1 MKRGITLVVLS
12 SLLVTGCSSF
22 DYSKIQY
29 QPFLTRQEVVDYYA
43 NQMSYDSIVKRTAVR
58 TNKIEWNKVP
68 EDIQDKLWNET
79 TKVLTTYQLN
89 DGYEGE
95 MTRYVHDNLKL
106 TLDGLVL
113 SAPDGGFSYTE
124 AESRGYYFVTVDFK
138 TQLNTQGSLKG
149 EANYIGVNG
158 AIIDG
163 TSDGVEEVPVL
174 DTNFMNASLAK
185 VNEYRVKNHLE
196 PYPDYGDAFTNN
208 AVEQVQEQQ
217 DTADAEGNVIVE
229 NSEESISSE
238 EVTNPMATPNKEY
251 IARSLLSLNNRRNAS
266 LMAKKRKTT
275 VKQTEEQETEE
286 STAETVEE
294 SQLGES
300 TVSTD
305 TETSGVA
312 DTEQSNTSLNTE
324 TESQGYSYVDSSE
337 EAINDSY
344 ANNVRQLLYDVKLFN
359 SVVGSSHEQMA
370 CVPYVSMV
378 YNPVEPQGSLSG
390 YGIFSEG
397 AYGLKDFGYD
407 RSKYGTGTMKIT
419 FVFKQN
425 PQRRDRFDYSYCYVN
440 DYKTNISLEDKNVT
454 QSSYIDGMLD
464 VVIERADRA
473 FSNKDSAGLMS
484 KEIYE
489 PSDLGLRELEL
500 RNSSNVLAYMTK
512 RVKTL
517 DRKNKEYLVEL
528 ERTSELSP
536 KGLGNTARYRDRYY
550 AVIRQDGVEFK
561 INDIVWVSRDLE
573 RIPEPNSDDSIIRR
587 LTSLNLAGEVSE
599 QAKVDINEMFK
610 KLVIGVNEKRRDD
623 SVGEDG
629 KPVYGI
635 YSRFDSD
642 TSLLSTEK
650 SEYLKS
656 KLTTR
661 LNRFGSDK
669 NWHLS
674 IRVAEWLGGYNDQVE
689 LETEELY
696 AYDGLDKGI
705 YVKNYYLVS
714 HYGKEWVIDDVI
726 AIEENEVSGAEFEQL
741 KQSFK

>member
-1 MKRGITLVVLS
+1 MKRCLSLAVLS

-68 EDIQDKLWNET
+68 EDIQDKLWQET

-106 TLDGLVL
+106 TLDDLVL

-124 AESRGYYFVTVDFK
+124 AESRGYYFVTVYFT

-185 VNEYRVKNHLE
+185 INEYRVKNHLE
-196 PYPDYGDAFTNN
+196 PYPDYGSAFTNN

-217 DTADAEGNVIVE
+217 DTSDAEGNAIVE
-229 NSEESISSE
+229 NTEDSISNE
-238 EVTNPMATPNKEY
+238 EVINQTATPNKKY
-251 IARSLLSLNNRRNAS
+251 IASSLNFVNSRKTAS
-266 LMAKKRKTT
+266 SMAKKRKPVTN
-275 VKQTEEQETEE
+275 QTEE
-286 STAETVEE
+286 STTETVEE
-294 SQLGES
+294 SQLDES
-300 TVSTD
+300 ISSAD
-305 TETSGVA
+305 TETMESSE
-312 DTEQSNTSLNTE
+312 TEPSTDSALSTE
-324 TESQGYSYVDSSE
+324 TENTRYSYVDNSE
-337 EAINDSY
+337 DAINDSY

-359 SVVGSSHEQMA
+359 KVVGSSHEQMA

-407 RSKYGTGTMKIT
+407 RTKYGTGTMKIT

-425 PQRRDRFDYSYCYVN
+425 PQRRDRFDYSYCYIN
-440 DYKTNISLEDKNVT
+440 EYKTNISLEDKDVT

-536 KGLGNTARYRDRYY
+536 KGLGTTARYKDKYY

-561 INDIVWVSRDLE
+561 INDIVWVSRDIE

-587 LTSLNLAGEVSE
+587 LTSLNLSGDVSE
-599 QAKVDINEMFK
+599 QAKIDINDMFK
-610 KLVIGVNEKRRDD
+610 KLSIGVNEKRRED

-629 KPVYGI
+629 KPVYGV
-635 YSRFDSD
+635 YGRFDSD

-669 NWHLS
+669 NWNLN

-696 AYDGLDKGI
+696 TYEGLDKGI

-714 HYGKEWVIDDVI
+714 HYGKEWVIDDII
-726 AIEENEVSGAEFEQL
+726 AIEENEVSGAELEQL

>member
-1 MKRGITLVVLS
+1 MKRCLSLAVLS

-68 EDIQDKLWNET
+68 EDIQDKLWQET

-106 TLDGLVL
+106 ILDDLVL

-124 AESRGYYFVTVDFK
+124 AESRGYYFVTVYFT

-185 VNEYRVKNHLE
+185 INEYRVKNHLE
-196 PYPDYGDAFTNN
+196 PYPDYGSAFTNN

-217 DTADAEGNVIVE
+217 DTSDAEGNAIVE
-229 NSEESISSE
+229 NTEDSISNE
-238 EVTNPMATPNKEY
+238 EVINQTATPNKKY
-251 IARSLLSLNNRRNAS
+251 IASSLNFVNSRKIAS
-266 LMAKKRKTT
+266 SMAKKRKPVTN
-275 VKQTEEQETEE
+275 QTEE
-286 STAETVEE
+286 STTETVEE
-294 SQLGES
+294 SQLDES
-300 TVSTD
+300 ISSAD
-305 TETSGVA
+305 TETMESSE
-312 DTEQSNTSLNTE
+312 TEPSTDSALSTE
-324 TESQGYSYVDSSE
+324 TENTGYSYVDNSE
-337 EAINDSY
+337 DAINDSY

-359 SVVGSSHEQMA
+359 KVVGSSHEQMA

-407 RSKYGTGTMKIT
+407 RTKYGTGTMKIT

-425 PQRRDRFDYSYCYVN
+425 PQRRDRFDYSYCYIN
-440 DYKTNISLEDKNVT
+440 EYKTNISLEDKDVT

-536 KGLGNTARYRDRYY
+536 KGLGTTARYKDKYY

-561 INDIVWVSRDLE
+561 INDIVWVSRDIE

-587 LTSLNLAGEVSE
+587 LTSLNLSGDVSE
-599 QAKVDINEMFK
+599 QAKIDINDMFK
-610 KLVIGVNEKRRDD
+610 KLSIGVNEKRRED

-629 KPVYGI
+629 KPVYGV
-635 YSRFDSD
+635 YGRFDSD

-669 NWHLS
+669 NWNLN

-696 AYDGLDKGI
+696 TYEGLDKGI

-714 HYGKEWVIDDVI
+714 HYGKEWVIDDII
-726 AIEENEVSGAEFEQL
+726 AIEENEVSGAELEQL

>member
-1 MKRGITLVVLS
+1 MKRCLSLAVLS

-68 EDIQDKLWNET
+68 EDIQDKLWQET

-106 TLDGLVL
+106 TLDDLVL

-124 AESRGYYFVTVDFK
+124 AESRGYYFVTVYFT

-174 DTNFMNASLAK
+174 DTNFMSASLAK
-185 VNEYRVKNHLE
+185 INEYRVKNHLE
-196 PYPDYGDAFTNN
+196 PYPDYGSAFTNN

-217 DTADAEGNVIVE
+217 DTSDAEGNAIVE
-229 NSEESISSE
+229 NTEDSISNE
-238 EVTNPMATPNKEY
+238 EVINQTATPNKKY
-251 IARSLLSLNNRRNAS
+251 IASSLNFVNSRKTAS
-266 LMAKKRKTT
+266 SMAKKRKPVTN
-275 VKQTEEQETEE
+275 QTEE
-286 STAETVEE
+286 STTETVEE
-294 SQLGES
+294 SQLEDS
-300 TVSTD
+300 ISSAD
-305 TETSGVA
+305 TETMESSEIEPSTDSA
-312 DTEQSNTSLNTE
+312 LSTE
-324 TESQGYSYVDSSE
+324 TENTGYSYVDNSE
-337 EAINDSY
+337 DAINDSY

-359 SVVGSSHEQMA
+359 KVVGSSHEQMA

-407 RSKYGTGTMKIT
+407 RTKYGTGTMKIT

-425 PQRRDRFDYSYCYVN
+425 PQRRDRFDYSYCYIN
-440 DYKTNISLEDKNVT
+440 EYKTNISLEDKDVT

-536 KGLGNTARYRDRYY
+536 KGLGTTARYKDKYY

-561 INDIVWVSRDLE
+561 INDIVWVSRDIE

-587 LTSLNLAGEVSE
+587 LTSLNLSGDVSE
-599 QAKVDINEMFK
+599 QAKIDINDMFK
-610 KLVIGVNEKRRDD
+610 KLSIGVNEKRRED

-629 KPVYGI
+629 KPVYGV
-635 YSRFDSD
+635 YGRFDSD

-669 NWHLS
+669 NWNLN

-696 AYDGLDKGI
+696 TYEGLDKGI

-714 HYGKEWVIDDVI
+714 HYGKEWVIDDII
-726 AIEENEVSGAEFEQL
+726 AIEENEVSGAELEQL

>member
-1 MKRGITLVVLS
+1 MKRCLSLAVLS

-68 EDIQDKLWNET
+68 DDIQDKLWQET

-106 TLDGLVL
+106 TLDDLVL

-124 AESRGYYFVTVDFK
+124 AESRGYYFVTVYFT

-185 VNEYRVKNHLE
+185 INEYRVKNHLE
-196 PYPDYGDAFTNN
+196 PYPDYGSAFTNN

-217 DTADAEGNVIVE
+217 DTSDAEGNAIVE
-229 NSEESISSE
+229 NTEDSISNE
-238 EVTNPMATPNKEY
+238 EVINQTATPNKKY
-251 IARSLLSLNNRRNAS
+251 IASSLNFVNSRKTAS
-266 LMAKKRKTT
+266 SMAKKRKPVTNQ
-275 VKQTEEQETEE
+275 KEE
-286 STAETVEE
+286 STTETVEE
-294 SQLGES
+294 SQLEES
-300 TVSTD
+300 ISSAD
-305 TETSGVA
+305 TETMESSE
-312 DTEQSNTSLNTE
+312 TEPSTDSALSTE
-324 TESQGYSYVDSSE
+324 TENTGYSYVDNSE
-337 EAINDSY
+337 DAINDSY

-359 SVVGSSHEQMA
+359 KVVGSSHEQMA

-407 RSKYGTGTMKIT
+407 RTKYGTGTMKIT

-425 PQRRDRFDYSYCYVN
+425 PQRRDRFDYSYCYIN
-440 DYKTNISLEDKNVT
+440 EYKTNISLEDKDVT

-536 KGLGNTARYRDRYY
+536 KGLGTTARYKDKYY

-561 INDIVWVSRDLE
+561 INDIVWVSRDIE

-587 LTSLNLAGEVSE
+587 LTSLNLSGDVSE
-599 QAKVDINEMFK
+599 QAKIDINDMFK
-610 KLVIGVNEKRRDD
+610 KLSIGVNEKRRED

-629 KPVYGI
+629 KPVYGV
-635 YSRFDSD
+635 YGRFDSD

-669 NWHLS
+669 NWNLN

-696 AYDGLDKGI
+696 TYEGLDKGI

-714 HYGKEWVIDDVI
+714 HYGKEWVIDDII
-726 AIEENEVSGAEFEQL
+726 AIEENEVSGAELEQL

>member
-1 MKRGITLVVLS
+1 MKRCLSLAVLS

-68 EDIQDKLWNET
+68 EDIQDKLWQET

-106 TLDGLVL
+106 TLDDLVL
-113 SAPDGGFSYTE
+113 SAPDGSFSYTE
-124 AESRGYYFVTVDFK
+124 AESRGYYFVTVYFT

-185 VNEYRVKNHLE
+185 INEYRVKNHLE
-196 PYPDYGDAFTNN
+196 PYPDYGSAFTNN

-217 DTADAEGNVIVE
+217 DTSDAEGNAIVE
-229 NSEESISSE
+229 NTEDSISNE
-238 EVTNPMATPNKEY
+238 EVINQTATSNKKY
-251 IARSLLSLNNRRNAS
+251 IASSLNFVNSRKTAS
-266 LMAKKRKTT
+266 SMAKKRKPVTN
-275 VKQTEEQETEE
+275 QTEESNT
-286 STAETVEE
+286 ETVEE
-294 SQLGES
+294 SQLEES
-300 TVSTD
+300 ISSAD
-305 TETSGVA
+305 TETMESSE
-312 DTEQSNTSLNTE
+312 TEPSTDSALSTE
-324 TESQGYSYVDSSE
+324 TENTGYSYVDNSE
-337 EAINDSY
+337 DAINDSY

-359 SVVGSSHEQMA
+359 KVVGSSHEQMA

-378 YNPVEPQGSLSG
+378 YNPVEPHGSLSG

-407 RSKYGTGTMKIT
+407 RTKYGTGTMKIT

-425 PQRRDRFDYSYCYVN
+425 PQRRDRFDYSYCYIN
-440 DYKTNISLEDKNVT
+440 EYKTNISLEDKDVT

-536 KGLGNTARYRDRYY
+536 KGLGTTARYKDKYY

-561 INDIVWVSRDLE
+561 INDIVWVSRDIE

-587 LTSLNLAGEVSE
+587 LTSLNLSGDVSE
-599 QAKVDINEMFK
+599 QAKIDINDMFK
-610 KLVIGVNEKRRDD
+610 KLSIGVNEKRRED

-629 KPVYGI
+629 KPVYGV
-635 YSRFDSD
+635 YGRFDSD

-669 NWHLS
+669 NWNLN

-696 AYDGLDKGI
+696 TYEGLDKGI

-714 HYGKEWVIDDVI
+714 HYGKEWVIDDII
-726 AIEENEVSGAEFEQL
+726 AIEENEVSGAELEQL

>member
-1 MKRGITLVVLS
+1 MKRCLSLAVLS

-68 EDIQDKLWNET
+68 EDIQDKLWQET

-106 TLDGLVL
+106 TLDDLVL

-124 AESRGYYFVTVDFK
+124 AESRGYYFVTVYFT

-163 TSDGVEEVPVL
+163 TSDGVEEAPVL

-185 VNEYRVKNHLE
+185 INEYRVKNHLE
-196 PYPDYGDAFTNN
+196 PYPDYGSAFTNN

-217 DTADAEGNVIVE
+217 DTSDAEGNAIVE
-229 NSEESISSE
+229 NTEDSISNE
-238 EVTNPMATPNKEY
+238 EVINQTATPNKKY
-251 IARSLLSLNNRRNAS
+251 IASSLNFVNSRKTAS
-266 LMAKKRKTT
+266 SMAKKRKPVTN
-275 VKQTEEQETEE
+275 QTEE
-286 STAETVEE
+286 STTETVEE
-294 SQLGES
+294 SQLEDS
-300 TVSTD
+300 ISSAD
-305 TETSGVA
+305 TETMESSE
-312 DTEQSNTSLNTE
+312 TEPSTDGALSTE
-324 TESQGYSYVDSSE
+324 TENTGYSYVDNSE
-337 EAINDSY
+337 DAINDSY

-359 SVVGSSHEQMA
+359 KVVGSSHEQMA

-407 RSKYGTGTMKIT
+407 RTKYGTGTMKIT

-425 PQRRDRFDYSYCYVN
+425 PQRRDRFDYSYCYIN
-440 DYKTNISLEDKNVT
+440 EYKTNISLEDKDVT

-536 KGLGNTARYRDRYY
+536 KGLGTTARYKDKYY

-561 INDIVWVSRDLE
+561 INDIVWVSRDIE

-587 LTSLNLAGEVSE
+587 LTSLNLSGDVSE
-599 QAKVDINEMFK
+599 QAKIDINDMFK
-610 KLVIGVNEKRRDD
+610 KLSIGVNEKRRED

-629 KPVYGI
+629 KPVYGV
-635 YSRFDSD
+635 YGRFDSD

-669 NWHLS
+669 NWNLN

-696 AYDGLDKGI
+696 TYEGLDKGI

-714 HYGKEWVIDDVI
+714 HYGKEWVIDDII
-726 AIEENEVSGAEFEQL
+726 AIEENEVSGAELEQL

>member
-1 MKRGITLVVLS
+1 MKRCLSLAVLS

-68 EDIQDKLWNET
+68 EDIQDKLWQET

-106 TLDGLVL
+106 TLDDLVL

-124 AESRGYYFVTVDFK
+124 AESRGYYFVTVYFT
-138 TQLNTQGSLKG
+138 TQLNTHGSLKG

-185 VNEYRVKNHLE
+185 INEYRVKNHLE
-196 PYPDYGDAFTNN
+196 PYPDYGSAFTNN

-217 DTADAEGNVIVE
+217 DTSDAEGNPIVE
-229 NSEESISSE
+229 NTEESISNE
-238 EVTNPMATPNKEY
+238 EVINQTATPNKKY
-251 IARSLLSLNNRRNAS
+251 TASSLIFVNSRKTAS
-266 LMAKKRKTT
+266 SMAKKRKPVTN
-275 VKQTEEQETEE
+275 QTEE
-286 STAETVEE
+286 STTETVEE
-294 SQLGES
+294 SQLEES
-300 TVSTD
+300 ISSSYTETMESSETEPSTD
-305 TETSGVA
+305 GALS
-312 DTEQSNTSLNTE
+312 TE
-324 TESQGYSYVDSSE
+324 TENTGYSYVDNSE
-337 EAINDSY
+337 DAINDSY

-359 SVVGSSHEQMA
+359 KVVGSSHEQMA

-407 RSKYGTGTMKIT
+407 RTKYGTGTMKIT

-425 PQRRDRFDYSYCYVN
+425 PQRRDRFDYSYCYIN
-440 DYKTNISLEDKNVT
+440 EYKTNISLEDKDVT

-536 KGLGNTARYRDRYY
+536 KGLGTTARYKDKYY

-561 INDIVWVSRDLE
+561 INDIVWVSRDIE

-587 LTSLNLAGEVSE
+587 LTSLNLSGDVSE
-599 QAKVDINEMFK
+599 QAKIDINDMFK
-610 KLVIGVNEKRRDD
+610 KLSIGVNEKRRED

-629 KPVYGI
+629 KPVYGV
-635 YSRFDSD
+635 YGRFDSD

-669 NWHLS
+669 NWNLN

-696 AYDGLDKGI
+696 TYEGLDKGI

-714 HYGKEWVIDDVI
+714 HYGKEWVIDDII
-726 AIEENEVSGAEFEQL
+726 AIEENEVSGAELEQL

>member
-1 MKRGITLVVLS
+1 MKRGLSLAVLS

-68 EDIQDKLWNET
+68 EDIQDKLWQET

-106 TLDGLVL
+106 TLDDLVL

-124 AESRGYYFVTVDFK
+124 AESRGYYFVTVYFT

-185 VNEYRVKNHLE
+185 INEYRVKNHLE
-196 PYPDYGDAFTNN
+196 PYPDYGSAFTNN

-217 DTADAEGNVIVE
+217 DTSDAEGNAIVE
-229 NSEESISSE
+229 NTEDSISSE
-238 EVTNPMATPNKEY
+238 EVINQTATPNKKY
-251 IARSLLSLNNRRNAS
+251 IASSLIFVNSRKTAS
-266 LMAKKRKTT
+266 SMAKKRKPVTNQ
-275 VKQTEEQETEE
+275 KEE

-294 SQLGES
+294 SQLEES
-300 TVSTD
+300 ISSAD
-305 TETSGVA
+305 TETMESSE
-312 DTEQSNTSLNTE
+312 TEPSTDSALSTE
-324 TESQGYSYVDSSE
+324 TENTGYSYVDNSE
-337 EAINDSY
+337 DAINDSY

-359 SVVGSSHEQMA
+359 KVVGSSHEQMA

-407 RSKYGTGTMKIT
+407 RTKYGTGTMKIT

-425 PQRRDRFDYSYCYVN
+425 PQRRDRFDYSYCYIN
-440 DYKTNISLEDKNVT
+440 EYKTNISLDDKDVT

-536 KGLGNTARYRDRYY
+536 KGLGTTARYKDKYY

-561 INDIVWVSRDLE
+561 INDIVWVSRDIE

-587 LTSLNLAGEVSE
+587 LTSLNLSGDVSE
-599 QAKVDINEMFK
+599 QAKIDINDMFK
-610 KLVIGVNEKRRDD
+610 KLSIGVNEKRRED

-629 KPVYGI
+629 KPVYGV
-635 YSRFDSD
+635 YGRFDSD

-669 NWHLS
+669 NWNLN

-696 AYDGLDKGI
+696 TYEGLDKGI

-714 HYGKEWVIDDVI
+714 HYGKEWVIDDII
-726 AIEENEVSGAEFEQL
+726 AIEENEVSGAELEQL

>member
-1 MKRGITLVVLS
+1 MKRCLSLAVLS

-68 EDIQDKLWNET
+68 DDIQDKLWQET

-106 TLDGLVL
+106 TLDDLVL

-124 AESRGYYFVTVDFK
+124 AESRGYYFVTVYFT

-174 DTNFMNASLAK
+174 DTNFMSASLAK
-185 VNEYRVKNHLE
+185 INEYRVKNHLE
-196 PYPDYGDAFTNN
+196 PYPDYGSAFTNN

-217 DTADAEGNVIVE
+217 DTSDAEGNAIVE
-229 NSEESISSE
+229 NTEDSISNE
-238 EVTNPMATPNKEY
+238 EVINQTSTPNKKY
-251 IARSLLSLNNRRNAS
+251 IASSLIFVNSRKTAS
-266 LMAKKRKTT
+266 SMAKKRKPVTN
-275 VKQTEEQETEE
+275 QTEE
-286 STAETVEE
+286 STTETVEE
-294 SQLGES
+294 SQLEES
-300 TVSTD
+300 ISSAD
-305 TETSGVA
+305 TETMESSE
-312 DTEQSNTSLNTE
+312 TEPSTDSALSTE
-324 TESQGYSYVDSSE
+324 TENTGYSYVDNSE
-337 EAINDSY
+337 DAINDSY

-359 SVVGSSHEQMA
+359 KVVGSSHEQMA

-407 RSKYGTGTMKIT
+407 RTKYGTGTMKIT

-425 PQRRDRFDYSYCYVN
+425 PQRRDRFDYSYCYIN
-440 DYKTNISLEDKNVT
+440 EYKTNISLEDKDVT

-536 KGLGNTARYRDRYY
+536 KGLGTTARYKDKYY

-561 INDIVWVSRDLE
+561 INDIVWVSRDIE

-587 LTSLNLAGEVSE
+587 LTSLNLSGDVSE
-599 QAKVDINEMFK
+599 QAKIDINDMFK
-610 KLVIGVNEKRRDD
+610 KLSIGVNEKRRED

-629 KPVYGI
+629 KPVYGV
-635 YSRFDSD
+635 YGRFDSD

-669 NWHLS
+669 NWNLN

-696 AYDGLDKGI
+696 TYEGLDKGI

-714 HYGKEWVIDDVI
+714 HYGKEWVIDDII
-726 AIEENEVSGAEFEQL
+726 AIEENEVSGAELEQL

>member
-1 MKRGITLVVLS
+1 MKRCLSLAVLS

-68 EDIQDKLWNET
+68 EDIQDKLWQET

-106 TLDGLVL
+106 TLDDLVL

-124 AESRGYYFVTVDFK
+124 AESRGYYFVTVYFT

-163 TSDGVEEVPVL
+163 TLDGVEEVPVL

-185 VNEYRVKNHLE
+185 INEYRVKNHLE
-196 PYPDYGDAFTNN
+196 PYPDYGSAFTNN

-217 DTADAEGNVIVE
+217 DTSDAEGNAIVE
-229 NSEESISSE
+229 NTEESISSE
-238 EVTNPMATPNKEY
+238 EVINQTATPNKKY
-251 IARSLLSLNNRRNAS
+251 IASSLIFVNSRKTAS
-266 LMAKKRKTT
+266 SMAKKRKPVTN
-275 VKQTEEQETEE
+275 QTDE
-286 STAETVEE
+286 STTETVEE
-294 SQLGES
+294 SQLEES
-300 TVSTD
+300 VSSAD
-305 TETSGVA
+305 TETMESSE
-312 DTEQSNTSLNTE
+312 TEPSTDSALSTE
-324 TESQGYSYVDSSE
+324 TENTGYSYADNSE
-337 EAINDSY
+337 DAINDSY

-359 SVVGSSHEQMA
+359 KVVGSSHEQMA

-378 YNPVEPQGSLSG
+378 YNPVEPHGSLSG
-390 YGIFSEG
+390 YGIFSDG

-407 RSKYGTGTMKIT
+407 RTKYGTGTMKIT

-425 PQRRDRFDYSYCYVN
+425 PQRRDRFDYSYCYIN
-440 DYKTNISLEDKNVT
+440 EYKTNISLEDKDVT

-536 KGLGNTARYRDRYY
+536 KGLGTTARYKDKYY

-561 INDIVWVSRDLE
+561 INDIVWVSRDIE

-587 LTSLNLAGEVSE
+587 LTSLNLSGDVSE
-599 QAKVDINEMFK
+599 QAKIDINDMFK
-610 KLVIGVNEKRRDD
+610 KLSIGVNEKRRED

-629 KPVYGI
+629 KPVYGV
-635 YSRFDSD
+635 YGRFDSD

-669 NWHLS
+669 NWNLN

-696 AYDGLDKGI
+696 TYEGLDKGI

-714 HYGKEWVIDDVI
+714 HYGKEWVIDDII
-726 AIEENEVSGAEFEQL
+726 AIEENEVSGAELEQL

>member
-1 MKRGITLVVLS
+1 MKRCLSLAVLS

-68 EDIQDKLWNET
+68 EDIQDKLWQET

-106 TLDGLVL
+106 TLDDLVL

-124 AESRGYYFVTVDFK
+124 AESRGYYFVTVYFT

-185 VNEYRVKNHLE
+185 INEYRVKNHLE
-196 PYPDYGDAFTNN
+196 PYPDYGSAFTNN
-208 AVEQVQEQQ
+208 AVEQVQEPQ
-217 DTADAEGNVIVE
+217 DTSDAEGNAIVE
-229 NSEESISSE
+229 NTEESISNE
-238 EVTNPMATPNKEY
+238 EVINQTATPNKKY
-251 IARSLLSLNNRRNAS
+251 IASSLIFVNSRKTAS
-266 LMAKKRKTT
+266 SMAKKRKSVTN
-275 VKQTEEQETEE
+275 QTEE
-286 STAETVEE
+286 STTETVEE
-294 SQLGES
+294 SQLEES
-300 TVSTD
+300 VSSAD
-305 TETSGVA
+305 TETMESSE
-312 DTEQSNTSLNTE
+312 TEPSTDSALSTE
-324 TESQGYSYVDSSE
+324 TENTGYSYVDNSE
-337 EAINDSY
+337 DAINDSY

-359 SVVGSSHEQMA
+359 KVVGSSHEQMA

-378 YNPVEPQGSLSG
+378 YNPVEPHGSLSG
-390 YGIFSEG
+390 YGIFSDG

-407 RSKYGTGTMKIT
+407 RTKYGTGTMKIT

-425 PQRRDRFDYSYCYVN
+425 PQRRDRFDYSYCYIN
-440 DYKTNISLEDKNVT
+440 EYKTNISLEDKDVT

-536 KGLGNTARYRDRYY
+536 KGFGTTARYKDKYY

-561 INDIVWVSRDLE
+561 INDIVWVSRDIE

-587 LTSLNLAGEVSE
+587 LTSLNLSGDVSE
-599 QAKVDINEMFK
+599 QAKIDINDMFK
-610 KLVIGVNEKRRDD
+610 KLSIGVNEKRRED

-629 KPVYGI
+629 KPVYGV
-635 YSRFDSD
+635 YGRFDSD

-669 NWHLS
+669 NWNLN

-696 AYDGLDKGI
+696 TYEGLDKGI

-714 HYGKEWVIDDVI
+714 HYGKEWVIDDII
-726 AIEENEVSGAEFEQL
+726 AIEENEVSGAELEQL

>member
-1 MKRGITLVVLS
+1 MKRCLSLAVLS

-68 EDIQDKLWNET
+68 EDIQDKLWQET

-106 TLDGLVL
+106 TLDDLVL

-124 AESRGYYFVTVDFK
+124 AESRGYYFVTVYFT

-185 VNEYRVKNHLE
+185 INEYRVKNHLE
-196 PYPDYGDAFTNN
+196 PYPDYGSAFTNN

-217 DTADAEGNVIVE
+217 DTSDAEGNAIVE
-229 NSEESISSE
+229 NTEDSISNE
-238 EVTNPMATPNKEY
+238 EVINQTATPNKKY
-251 IARSLLSLNNRRNAS
+251 IASSLIFVNSRKTAS
-266 LMAKKRKTT
+266 SMAKKRKPVTN
-275 VKQTEEQETEE
+275 QTEE
-286 STAETVEE
+286 STTETVEE
-294 SQLGES
+294 SQLEES
-300 TVSTD
+300 ISSAD
-305 TETSGVA
+305 TETIESSE
-312 DTEQSNTSLNTE
+312 TEPSTDSALSTE
-324 TESQGYSYVDSSE
+324 TENTGYSYVDNSE
-337 EAINDSY
+337 DAINDSY

-359 SVVGSSHEQMA
+359 KVVGSSHEQMA

-407 RSKYGTGTMKIT
+407 RTKYGTGTMKIT

-425 PQRRDRFDYSYCYVN
+425 PQRRDRFDYSYCYIN
-440 DYKTNISLEDKNVT
+440 EYKTNISLEDKDVT

-536 KGLGNTARYRDRYY
+536 KGLGTTARYKDKYY

-561 INDIVWVSRDLE
+561 INDIVWVSRDIE

-587 LTSLNLAGEVSE
+587 LTSLNLSGDVSE
-599 QAKVDINEMFK
+599 QAKIDINDMFK
-610 KLVIGVNEKRRDD
+610 KLSIGVNEKRRED

-629 KPVYGI
+629 KPVYGV
-635 YSRFDSD
+635 YGRFDSD

-669 NWHLS
+669 NWNLN

-696 AYDGLDKGI
+696 TYEGLDKGI

-714 HYGKEWVIDDVI
+714 HYGKEWVIDDII
-726 AIEENEVSGAEFEQL
+726 AIEENEVSGAELEQL

>member
-1 MKRGITLVVLS
+1 MKRCLSLAVLS

-68 EDIQDKLWNET
+68 DDIQDKLWQET

-106 TLDGLVL
+106 TLDDLVL

-124 AESRGYYFVTVDFK
+124 AESRGYYFVTVYFT

-185 VNEYRVKNHLE
+185 INEYRVKNHLE
-196 PYPDYGDAFTNN
+196 PYTDYGSAFTNN
-208 AVEQVQEQQ
+208 AVKQVQEQQ
-217 DTADAEGNVIVE
+217 DTSDAEGNAIVE
-229 NSEESISSE
+229 NTEDSISNE
-238 EVTNPMATPNKEY
+238 EVINQTATPNKKY
-251 IARSLLSLNNRRNAS
+251 IASSLIFVNSRKTAS
-266 LMAKKRKTT
+266 SMAKKRKPVTN
-275 VKQTEEQETEE
+275 QTEE
-286 STAETVEE
+286 STTETVEE
-294 SQLGES
+294 SQLEES
-300 TVSTD
+300 ISSAD
-305 TETSGVA
+305 TETMESSE
-312 DTEQSNTSLNTE
+312 TEPSTDSALSTE
-324 TESQGYSYVDSSE
+324 TENTGYSYVDNSE
-337 EAINDSY
+337 DAINDSY

-359 SVVGSSHEQMA
+359 KVVGSSHEQMA

-407 RSKYGTGTMKIT
+407 RTKYGTGTMKIT

-425 PQRRDRFDYSYCYVN
+425 PQRRDRFDYSYCYIN
-440 DYKTNISLEDKNVT
+440 EYKTNISLEDKDVT

-536 KGLGNTARYRDRYY
+536 KGLGTTARYKDKYY

-561 INDIVWVSRDLE
+561 INDIVWVSRDIE
-573 RIPEPNSDDSIIRR
+573 RIPEPNSADSIIRR
-587 LTSLNLAGEVSE
+587 LTSLNLSGDVSE
-599 QAKVDINEMFK
+599 QAKIDINDMFK
-610 KLVIGVNEKRRDD
+610 KLSIGVNEKRRED

-629 KPVYGI
+629 KPVYGV
-635 YSRFDSD
+635 YGRFDSD

-669 NWHLS
+669 NWNLN

-696 AYDGLDKGI
+696 TYEGLDKGI

-714 HYGKEWVIDDVI
+714 HYGKEWVIDDII
-726 AIEENEVSGAEFEQL
+726 AIEENEVSGAELEQL

>member
-1 MKRGITLVVLS
+1 MKRCLSLAVLS

-68 EDIQDKLWNET
+68 EDIQDKLWQET

-106 TLDGLVL
+106 TLDDLVL

-124 AESRGYYFVTVDFK
+124 AESRGYYFVTVYFT

-185 VNEYRVKNHLE
+185 INEYRVKNHLD
-196 PYPDYGDAFTNN
+196 PYPDYGSAFTNN

-217 DTADAEGNVIVE
+217 DTSDAEGNAIVE
-229 NSEESISSE
+229 NTEDSISNE
-238 EVTNPMATPNKEY
+238 EVINQTAIPNKKY
-251 IARSLLSLNNRRNAS
+251 IASSLIFVNSRKTAS
-266 LMAKKRKTT
+266 SMAKKRKPVTN
-275 VKQTEEQETEE
+275 QTEE
-286 STAETVEE
+286 STTETVEE
-294 SQLGES
+294 SQLEDS
-300 TVSTD
+300 ISSAD
-305 TETSGVA
+305 TETMESSE
-312 DTEQSNTSLNTE
+312 TEPLTDSALSTE
-324 TESQGYSYVDSSE
+324 TENTGYSYVDNSE
-337 EAINDSY
+337 DAINDSY

-359 SVVGSSHEQMA
+359 KVVGSSHEQMA

-407 RSKYGTGTMKIT
+407 RTKYGTGTMKIT

-425 PQRRDRFDYSYCYVN
+425 PQRRDRFDYSYCYIN
-440 DYKTNISLEDKNVT
+440 EYKTNISLEDKDVT

-536 KGLGNTARYRDRYY
+536 KGLGTTARYKDKYY

-561 INDIVWVSRDLE
+561 INDIVWVSRDIE

-587 LTSLNLAGEVSE
+587 LTSLNLSGDVSE
-599 QAKVDINEMFK
+599 QAKIDINDMFK
-610 KLVIGVNEKRRDD
+610 KLSMGVNEKRRED

-629 KPVYGI
+629 KPVYGV
-635 YSRFDSD
+635 YGRFDSD

-669 NWHLS
+669 NWNLN

-696 AYDGLDKGI
+696 TYEGLDKGI

-714 HYGKEWVIDDVI
+714 HYGKEWVIDDII
-726 AIEENEVSGAEFEQL
+726 AIEENEVSGAELEQL